1 MHSVSRKAVDYLEE
15 VVENGDVIGF
25 SWGNTIHS
33 VTGLLSQGQRFPE
46 VVAAQL
52 CGGISNLEHNIY
64 CFEIARNFARA
75 WEAKPYVLTCP
86 AVVSSSRLKEAF
98 LSDYDIN
105 RVMTYGYDSNIA
117 LLALG
122 TFGLQSAVY
131 RAGYLNEKEI
141 AALTEKGAV
150 GDICT
155 HVINANGQI
164 CDPELDARTM
174 AVPLDIIRKKKTR
187 IGVACGE
194 SRVECICAAIR
205 AEIINVLIIDEE
217 TAGYVI
223 ERLK

>member
-1 MHSVSRKAVDYLEE
+1 M
-15 VVENGDVIGF
+15 
-25 SWGNTIHS
+25 
-33 VTGLLSQGQRFPE
+33 
-46 VVAAQL
+46 
-52 CGGISNLEHNIY
+52 
-64 CFEIARNFARA
+64 
-75 WEAKPYVLTCP
+75 
-86 AVVSSSRLKEAF
+86 
-98 LSDYDIN
+98 
-105 RVMTYGYDSNIA
+105 
-117 LLALG
+117 
-122 TFGLQSAVY
+122 QSAAY

-155 HVINANGQI
+155 YVINANGQI

-174 AVPLDIIRKKKTR
+174 VVPLDIIRKKTR